1 MKTYERYISYVL
13 VLVFPG
19 LGHLYCGKKTS
30 AACIAASIAPLF
42 IAGVAIGASLAFE
55 TVNPNMMGL
64 LGLNFIYARV
74 VPVMASIIKMCAGAV
89 LFFPAAAIE
98 TAYPA
103 FFDGLSTV
111 RVEIGTAFCLTAGLL
126 NLLTLINL
134 FYWHNRDLLPGAA
147 EAMNAAAP
155 RQPAQAEEA
164 AK

>member
-1 MKTYERYISYVL
+1 MKTYEKYLSYML

-19 LGHLYCGKKTS
+19 LGHVYCGKKTS
-30 AACIAASIAPLF
+30 AACIAASISLLF
-42 IAGVAIGASLAFE
+42 IAGVATGGTLAFE

-89 LFFPAAAIE
+89 LFFPAAALE

-103 FFDGLSTV
+103 FFDNLSAV

-134 FYWHNRDLLPGAA
+134 FYWHNRDLLPGG
-147 EAMNAAAP
+147 AAAMQAA
-155 RQPAQAEEA
+155 QPQED